1 MRARQN
7 FGNDVSVSRH
17 PGQFRHNVP
26 LLRVNELRTS
36 FFTSDGEIRAVN
48 GVSFGIDDGE
58 TVGLV
63 GESGSGKSVTALS
76 IIQLLDKG
84 TGRIVG
90 GEILYRGRNSLRL
103 GEEEMR
109 RIRGNEISMVFQEPM
124 TSLNPVMT
132 VGDQIAETVRV
143 HQGAGRRAALDR
155 AIEMLRLVKIPE
167 PHKRVRGYPHEFSG
181 GQRQRVMIAMALAC
195 TPKLLIAD
203 EPTTALDV
211 TIQAQIL
218 ELIAELQQQLGM
230 AVLLITHD
238 LGLVAERADAV
249 AVMYAGKI
257 VEQAPPTAIFSRP
270 MHPYT
275 IGLLNS
281 LPGRAAPKTRLQAI
295 PGMVPSPL
303 DWPTGCHFRDRCPRA
318 DAACA
323 QVEPP
328 LVEVK
333 PGHNVACFKVG

>member
-1 MRARQN
+1 M
-7 FGNDVSVSRH
+7 D
-17 PGQFRHNVP
+17 VP

-63 GESGSGKSVTALS
+63 GESGCGKSVTALS

-143 HQGAGRRAALDR
+143 HQGAGR
-155 AIEMLRLVKIPE
+155 
-167 PHKRVRGYPHEFSG
+167 
-181 GQRQRVMIAMALAC
+181 
-195 TPKLLIAD
+195 
-203 EPTTALDV
+203 
-211 TIQAQIL
+211 
-218 ELIAELQQQLGM
+218 
-230 AVLLITHD
+230 
-238 LGLVAERADAV
+238 
-249 AVMYAGKI
+249 
-257 VEQAPPTAIFSRP
+257 
-270 MHPYT
+270 
-275 IGLLNS
+275 
-281 LPGRAAPKTRLQAI
+281 GR
-295 PGMVPSPL
+295 
-303 DWPTGCHFRDRCPRA
+303 
-318 DAACA
+318 
-323 QVEPP
+323 
-328 LVEVK
+328 
-333 PGHNVACFKVG
+333 